1 MLESKYQK
9 KIIDEWRAN
18 GWFVINTIKTNVN
31 GCPDLIL
38 MKSGEPPTFIECK
51 TLKGKLS
58 KIQEFRLDELTGYGF
73 NCYVSYGMDLVK
85 WKIKTKKDTNL
96 F

>member
-1 MLESKYQK
+1 MKEQDYQK
-9 KIIDEWRAN
+9 RISDNLTKE
-18 GWFVINTIKTNVN
+18 GYFVTNLIKTNRN
-31 GCPDLIL
+31 GIPDLL
-38 MKSGEPPTFIECK
+38 ALKCNEPPMYIECK

-73 NCYVSYGMDLVK
+73 NCYVSYGMELVK
-85 WKIKTKKDTNL
+85 WKIKTKKDTDL

>member
-38 MKSGEPPTFIECK
+38 MKSGEPCTFIECK
-51 TLKGKLS
+51 TPKGKLS

-73 NCYVSYGMDLVK
+73 KCYVSYGMELVE
-85 WKIKTKKDTNL
+85 WKIKDKKTTDL